1 MRARRRRLKRQRQ
14 REAADKPIVG
24 IELVQIPQTDVAEIW
39 PLAERFISAAARYG
53 EYSADELRTEAEG
66 GTAQL
71 WLAWSDHCEA
81 AAITRIIPTPLGNV
95 CVIVA
100 LGGTNMPRWFGLLDQ
115 LEAGAKNIGCS
126 MMRVFGRLGWERKL
140 TDYKL
145 ARVILDKRLT

>member
-1 MRARRRRLKRQRQ
+1 
-14 REAADKPIVG
+14 
-24 IELVQIPQTDVAEIW
+24 VQVPQGDVSEIW
-39 PLAERFISAAARYG
+39 PLADEFISAAARYG

-81 AAITRIIPTPLGNV
+81 AAVTRVISTPNGDV

-100 LGGTNMPRWFGLLDQ
+100 LGGTDMARWFGLLDE
-115 LEAGAKNIGCS
+115 LEAGAKYIGCS
-126 MMRVFGRLGWERKL
+126 TMRIFGRLGWERKL